1 MAVSGAAGARAAML
15 HVPRT
20 RRRSSTS
27 SHPDYPSSSHGSSA
41 SRKPSISVAS
51 DTVYENRNGR
61 PRPPG
66 DDSGRISDIY
76 MDRRYGAEVNAKDTL
91 IAVEQWKKAQ
101 TDTDKM
107 TKAQKK
113 RREYEMAAL
122 SSGPTSPFSDA
133 LDIAGFGGDGTS
145 PAHGGGKG
153 GGSGKKLKGP
163 AGFIMSMVTSNR
175 SLFIFSEQNF
185 IRRCAKWLTEWLPF
199 EYLILATIIANC
211 VVLALEVHLPQ
222 GDKTPMALEL
232 EKTEIYFLAI
242 FCLEATIKITALG
255 LVLHEGSYLRNGW
268 NLMDFVVVVTGFIS
282 YIGALADTTEGSSS
296 APDLRTLRAIRV
308 LRPLKLVSGIPSLQ
322 VVLKAILK
330 AMAPLLQI
338 GLLILFVI
346 IIFAITGMEFFQGKF
361 HSTCFIADANN
372 KSTGV
377 MAVKEGEEP
386 QVCGNGR
393 PCVPGKEVCDE
404 YWLGPNF
411 GITNFDNMIF
421 AMLTVFQCITME
433 GWTDIMYYCSDAEGP
448 YFVWIY
454 FIPLI
459 ILGSFFM
466 LNLILGVLSG
476 EFAKERERVENRR
489 EFLKLRRQ
497 QQLDKE
503 LNGYLEWIC
512 KAEEVMLNDNATSEE
527 ERATIEARRRAA
539 AMHQRELSLGN
550 GRAIDTI
557 EDSFDLED
565 IDKAKLTDSHK
576 SNKPEKSKQKRKQC
590 LWLRQREKRLRF
602 TVRHMVKTQAFY
614 WLVIILV
621 FLNTVCVAIE
631 HYEQPTWLDDFLTRA
646 EYVFLGIFITEMA
659 IKIYGLGPQTYFKSA
674 FNKFDCL
681 VILASL
687 FEVVY
692 TNFQGGSFGLSVL
705 RALRLLR
712 IFKVTRYWSS
722 LRNLVVSLLSS
733 MRSIV
738 SLLFLLFLFILIF
751 ALLGMQLF
759 GGSFNYD
766 HESPKPASNFDIFP
780 IALMTVF
787 QILTG
792 EDWNLVM
799 YYGIKSQ
806 GGVQT
811 GMLSS
816 LYFVVLVLFG
826 NYTLL
831 NVFLA
836 IAVDNLANAQ
846 EMTKMDLEDEEAAA
860 EQRALEAEELR
871 SNRGS
876 PQPGEEALEGS
887 TTIHMNDVNRRMNGD
902 HSVENGDPDV
912 QVTDADLPIPWYRR
926 WYTYMNV
933 NGIPWPCPTM
943 GPVSCPY
950 ITAVCNSDCWSSCPC
965 CRKTNNNEEEEGEE
979 DEDGPKEMVPFS
991 SLFIFSTTNPI
1002 RRFCHYVVN
1011 LRYFDFLIMVVI
1023 GMSSITLAMENP
1035 IDDPNNK
1042 SQYNAVLEYFDYAF
1056 TTIFTIEM
1064 TLKILDMGLLLHKG
1078 SYCRDLWNILDS
1090 VVVVCAL
1097 VAFSV
1102 NQASAGSTDKGAS
1115 KNLNTIKSL
1124 RVLRVLRPLKTIK
1137 RVPKLKAVF
1146 DCVVNSVKNVTNIA
1160 IVYGLFMFIF
1170 AVIGVQLYKGR
1181 FFYCTDPSKHNKEEC
1196 KGNYFVYNGDMIR
1209 DTQPRE
1215 WEKYPFNYD
1224 NVFAALLT
1232 LFTVSTGEGW
1242 PDVLKHS
1249 IDATT
1254 EGQGPAPY
1262 NKIQMAFFYVVY
1274 FIIFPF
1280 FFLNIFVALIIITF
1294 QEQGDKDYQDGD
1306 IDKNQKQC
1314 VEFCINAKPTDG
1326 FVPTNKNSVKYKV
1339 WKLVVSQPFEYFIM
1353 TLIALNTIA
1362 LMMKTYKAEATYT
1375 DTLKYLNIAFTVLF
1389 TIEAILKL
1397 IGFGPRNY
1405 FRAAWN
1411 TFDFIT
1417 VLGSIADAIITQV
1430 GDGFINLSV
1439 LRLFRAA
1446 RLIKLLRQG
1455 SSIRILLWTFVQSFK
1470 SLPWVCLLTFMLF
1483 FIYAIIGMQIFGN
1496 ISRADDGKAINRNN
1510 NFSNFFMGLLL
1521 LFRCATGESW
1531 QLIMLSCKSNST
1543 CDVGSLGANYTEE
1556 ELNGCG
1562 SDFSYFYFVSF
1573 IFLCSFLML
1582 NLFVAVIMDNFDY
1595 LTRDASILGAHHLDE
1610 YVRVWGEIEPVG
1622 TGRLH
1627 YKEMYEMLRTMEP
1640 PVGFG
1645 RNCPYR
1651 IAYKRL
1657 IRMNMPVAEDKTVHF
1672 STTLMALIRTALDI
1686 KIGKVADR
1694 DRHDSELRDAVKN
1707 FWPTLNADKLD
1718 LLVPPDSELIGEK
1731 LTVGKIYAALLIYE
1745 TWREYKAKL
1754 QRDGH
1759 ARTRPCLFRRLVGAV
1774 RRGSAENIFKEV
1786 AEEDE
1791 ETPLA
1796 PNEPKPEPKAIE
1808 PPPAKTRERD
1818 RERDKDRG
1826 GDKDRERD
1834 HIRPRMIASTLPR
1847 IDSSGSEGLTTD
1859 QHSRRSS
1866 PQIHDKSPD
1875 RHRGRSHD
1883 RQYDR
1888 SQDRPQDKP
1897 QDRHG
1902 EVPRDSRRRPRD
1914 PLDTSRTCLVDN
1926 MERQL
1931 YSDESYNDDDYSW
1944 SNPAYSDDEYE
1955 YYQNEE
1961 VFTPGIEMADIKY
1974 QDAHPEIPRSGSG
1987 SIEKKQSMDRHPSS
2001 SSSHHNI
2008 PSLQPP
2014 PISSRPKNQDRG
2026 RPRQRDGLN
2035 PNDPYLR
2042 ERRPSRERPSYPQ
2055 EFPYGVP
2062 RGHISKS
2069 SSRNN
2074 LDRKTE
2080 QPASSVDPKPQR
2092 ALPPQHPSDSY
2103 SYDNLRELE
2112 HQDSRLRRSN
2122 RDIRPDSS
2130 RESLRTPSRH
2140 PSTVSE
2146 VRFEDG
2152 EPPSNKNR
2160 HSSKHLD
2167 NSANLKRRGSHSQ
2180 DPERASTHKRKEIET
2195 RLDKPNSHPRPHRDR
2210 HRKSDDRYRDS
2221 PSDYA
2226 DSPMSQRHS
2235 PVDSSG
2241 MSISQSLPS
2250 FEKNKTNKRYTS
2262 PSMPEFITQGQGN
2275 RNQPYASTPYDTQD
2289 INQNLRLDDKRHTR
2303 SRSSSRRK
2311 EGVYIDENSNPTHTG
2326 EPHGSQSTGRHR
2338 TYDSHDASRKVRR
2351 EQDMTEPDNYPH
2363 PSNSKQRRKHR
2374 EELGRDDVDDNTQY
2388 EGAGIPSQRK
2398 QNAKGTRPRPDEGAS
2413 RRERLDS
2420 EESASSSQ
2428 PLLGSGRSPSPI
2440 RRRIPQVDQPDPSAH
2455 PYLPQTPTHRVPHED
2470 HPPRGTPNG
2479 KRQPREQRYE
2489 PRHDET
2495 FSQEKSK
2502 PRRPSP
2508 SKRDIAAVSTPSKKA
2523 QSAEHLPETEYSPGM
2538 VRRTPGRRLPPVPGE
2553 VRPSNH
2559 QTGSLSGTPRPRPR
2573 SAGTSRSKDS
2583 SPVRQPLSHPR
2594 SKEPRHPETRST
2606 PPPFSIDDRP
2616 PQYEAVMRTQD
2627 PADQG
2632 VVDPRLPNGYRP
2644 GSSVSKGRGH
2654 GTQAH
2659 SPRRAPQGVSRGH
2672 GRRHG
2677 REGNGGTIA
2686 GYSDTEEDEWA

>member
-1 MAVSGAAGARAAML
+1 MVSGKKEHGGMSGLLGSVLAATTDIMYGTYTVEVETPPTA
-15 HVPRT
+15 
-20 RRRSSTS
+20 
-27 SHPDYPSSSHGSSA
+27 
-41 SRKPSISVAS
+41 KPKVTFGHIES
-51 DTVYENRNGR
+51 
-61 PRPPG
+61 
-66 DDSGRISDIY
+66 
-76 MDRRYGAEVNAKDTL
+76 
-91 IAVEQWKKAQ
+91 
-101 TDTDKM
+101 
-107 TKAQKK
+107 
-113 RREYEMAAL
+113 MAAL

-163 AGFIMSMVTSNR
+163 AGFVMSMVTSNR

-282 YIGALADTTEGSSS
+282 FIGGLAETTEGSSS

-361 HSTCFIADANN
+361 HNTCFIADENG

-393 PCVPGKEVCDE
+393 QCAEGTEVCDE

-576 SNKPEKSKQKRKQC
+576 SNKPEKSKQKRKRC

-631 HYEQPTWLDDFLTRA
+631 HYEQPDWLDDFLTRA

-806 GGVQT
+806 GGVQK

-876 PQPGEEALEGS
+876 PQPGEEAIEGS

-943 GPVSCPY
+943 GPVSCPC

-1023 GMSSITLAMENP
+1023 ALSSITLAMENP

-1097 VAFSV
+1097 VAFGV

-1181 FFYCTDPSKHNKEEC
+1181 FFYCTDPSKHNREEC
-1196 KGNYFVYNGDMIR
+1196 KGNYFVYTGDEIR

-1339 WKLVVSQPFEYFIM
+1339 WKLVVSQPFEYLIM
-1353 TLIALNTIA
+1353 SLIALNTIA

-1430 GDGFINLSV
+1430 GPDDGFINLSV

-1496 ISRADDGKAINRNN
+1496 ISIADDGKAINRNN

-1531 QLIMLSCKSNST
+1531 QLIMLSCNSHST
-1543 CDVGSLGANYTEE
+1543 CDVGSLGANYTED

-1759 ARTRPCLFRRLVGAV
+1759 ARTFIQAAQKRPCLFRRLVGAV

-1847 IDSSGSEGLTTD
+1847 IDSSGSEGLTAD

-1875 RHRGRSHD
+1875 RHRGKSHD

-1914 PLDTSRTCLVDN
+1914 PLDTSR
-1926 MERQL
+1926 
-1931 YSDESYNDDDYSW
+1931 
-1944 SNPAYSDDEYE
+1944 
-1955 YYQNEE
+1955 
-1961 VFTPGIEMADIKY
+1961 GIEMADIKY

-1987 SIEKKQSMDRHPSS
+1987 SIEKK
-2001 SSSHHNI
+2001 
-2008 PSLQPP
+2008 
-2014 PISSRPKNQDRG
+2014 
-2026 RPRQRDGLN
+2026 
-2035 PNDPYLR
+2035 
-2042 ERRPSRERPSYPQ
+2042 
-2055 EFPYGVP
+2055 
-2062 RGHISKS
+2062 
-2069 SSRNN
+2069 
-2074 LDRKTE
+2074 
-2080 QPASSVDPKPQR
+2080 
-2092 ALPPQHPSDSY
+2092 
-2103 SYDNLRELE
+2103 
-2112 HQDSRLRRSN
+2112 
-2122 RDIRPDSS
+2122 
-2130 RESLRTPSRH
+2130 
-2140 PSTVSE
+2140 
-2146 VRFEDG
+2146 
-2152 EPPSNKNR
+2152 
-2160 HSSKHLD
+2160 
-2167 NSANLKRRGSHSQ
+2167 
-2180 DPERASTHKRKEIET
+2180 
-2195 RLDKPNSHPRPHRDR
+2195 
-2210 HRKSDDRYRDS
+2210 
-2221 PSDYA
+2221 
-2226 DSPMSQRHS
+2226 
-2235 PVDSSG
+2235 
-2241 MSISQSLPS
+2241 
-2250 FEKNKTNKRYTS
+2250 
-2262 PSMPEFITQGQGN
+2262 
-2275 RNQPYASTPYDTQD
+2275 
-2289 INQNLRLDDKRHTR
+2289 
-2303 SRSSSRRK
+2303 
-2311 EGVYIDENSNPTHTG
+2311 
-2326 EPHGSQSTGRHR
+2326 
-2338 TYDSHDASRKVRR
+2338 
-2351 EQDMTEPDNYPH
+2351 
-2363 PSNSKQRRKHR
+2363 
-2374 EELGRDDVDDNTQY
+2374 
-2388 EGAGIPSQRK
+2388 
-2398 QNAKGTRPRPDEGAS
+2398 GAS

-2508 SKRDIAAVSTPSKKA
+2508 SKRDIVAVSTPSKKA

-2594 SKEPRHPETRST
+2594 SKESRHPETRST